1 MPPEP
6 QAESFKPSRHPGT
19 VVDIARLLM
28 EQEEAGSLLLK
39 VHQKHLEDIKLLA
52 STRRPTL
59 CKVCPA
65 S

>member
-1 MPPEP
+1 M
-6 QAESFKPSRHPGT
+6 
-19 VVDIARLLM
+19 DIARLLM